1 LLQFSLQKVA
11 DVSALASWYCEAE
24 NYDQPI
30 IVIID
35 DLEQCSGDVLGE
47 LVMMLRYH
55 SSPLVYASIF
65 HADPNINKY
74 KL

>member
-1 LLQFSLQKVA
+1 MFCSLQKVA

-47 LVMMLRYH
+47 LVMMLRYYL
-55 SSPLVYASIF
+55 P
-65 HADPNINKY
+65 
-74 KL
+74 

>member
-1 LLQFSLQKVA
+1 MFSCVLLLQFLLQKVA

-24 NYDQPI
+24 NYNQPI

-47 LVMMLRYH
+47 LVMMLRYY
-55 SSPLVYASIF
+55 SSTLVYAL
-65 HADPNINKY
+65 PC
-74 KL
+74 